1 MYVAAISQQACA
13 IQAKKKLAKNLKRK
27 SIDKERGRN
36 EARTWQAKESSQS
49 N

>member
-1 MYVAAISQQACA
+1 MYVAAISQKAGA
-13 IQAKKKLAKNLKRK
+13 IQAKKTGKDLKRK

-36 EARTWQAKESSQS
+36 EARTGQAKESSQS